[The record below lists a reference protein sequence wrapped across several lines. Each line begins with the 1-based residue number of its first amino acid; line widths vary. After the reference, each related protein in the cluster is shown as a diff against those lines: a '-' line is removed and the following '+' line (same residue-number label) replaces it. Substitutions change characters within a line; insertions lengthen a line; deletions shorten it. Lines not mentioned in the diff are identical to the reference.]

1 MSDLYLRSVEL
12 SNFRIY
18 GDSYAFEL
26 PDGPGVTLIT
36 GANGL
41 GKTSFFDGVEWALT
55 NQVSR
60 FQDIP
65 VDARRKEPDPLTRI
79 GAPENSHRV
88 SLQFSD
94 GEPIDRGAG
103 FVPEEGAIAQ

>member
-1 MSDLYLRSVEL
+1 MNDLYLRSVEL

-18 GDSYAFEL
+18 GDSYAFEF
-26 PDGPGVTLIT
+26 PDGPGITLIT

-55 NQVSR
+55 DQVSR

-65 VDARRKEPDPLTRI
+65 VDGRRKELDPLTRV
-79 GAPENSHRV
+79 GARENSHRV
-88 SLQFSD
+88 SLQFSE
-94 GEPIDRGAG
+94 GAPIDRGAG
-103 FVPEEGAIAQ
+103 FTPDE

>member
-1 MSDLYLRSVEL
+1 MRPSATEDDETSDEL
-12 SNFRIY
+12 AEARTTRMRAMTI
-18 GDSYAFEL
+18 
-26 PDGPGVTLIT
+26 TLIT

-65 VDARRKEPDPLTRI
+65 VDGRRKEPDPLTRI

-103 FVPEEGAIAQ
+103 FVPATAG